1 MKKYTF
7 ELWGKKYELIT
18 SKPIVIVDLDGTLS
32 DGSHRLHLLPTENLH
47 LTESWR
53 EFNRAAAGDSPIKS
67 TIAVINGLWVS
78 GFAIVILTG
87 RSDEVRY
94 ETCKWLNE
102 NGVKFDEIIMR
113 RQEDN
118 RKDTVIKEEAL
129 RAIGLDNIVCA
140 FDDSPSV
147 VKHFRSLGITT
158 YQVTEYDKP
167 HAHIQSHGVDELK
180 PKIECE
186 GEHCFSVVDGKC
198 LRCGV
203 ESIKITKR
211 ARFVGSKDSLVNASF
226 IKGKVYDVHSH
237 DKNRFFLWDEK
248 GFGWCF
254 KHDDG
259 DFVNAE

>member
-7 ELWGKKYELIT
+7 ELWGNKYEFTT
-18 SKPIVIVDLDGTLS
+18 SKPIVLCDLDGTLS

-47 LTESWR
+47 LTESWS

-78 GFAIVILTG
+78 GFAVIILTG

-140 FDDSPSV
+140 FDDSPNV

-167 HAHIQSHGVDELK
+167 HANIQSH
-180 PKIECE
+180 
-186 GEHCFSVVDGKC
+186 
-198 LRCGV
+198 GV

-226 IKGKVYDVHSH
+226 TRGIAYDVVSYH
-237 DKNRFFLWDEK
+237 DKSFIV
-248 GFGWCF
+248 
-254 KHDDG
+254 HDDSGCAWSFNHSDG
-259 DFVNAE
+259 DFVNA

>member
-7 ELWGKKYELIT
+7 ELWGKKYEFTT

-32 DGSHRLHLLPTENLH
+32 EGSHRLHLLPTENLH

-140 FDDSPSV
+140 FDDSPNV

-167 HAHIQSHGVDELK
+167 HAHIQSHGV
-180 PKIECE
+180 
-186 GEHCFSVVDGKC
+186 
-198 LRCGV
+198 

-226 IKGKVYDVHSH
+226 TRGIAYDVVSYH
-237 DKNRFFLWDEK
+237 DKSFIV
-248 GFGWCF
+248 
-254 KHDDG
+254 HDDSGCAWSFNHSDG

>member
-7 ELWGKKYELIT
+7 ELWGKKYELMT

-47 LTESWR
+47 LTESWS

-78 GFAIVILTG
+78 GFAVVILTG

-140 FDDSPSV
+140 FDDSPNV

-167 HAHIQSHGVDELK
+167 HAHIQSHGV
-180 PKIECE
+180 
-186 GEHCFSVVDGKC
+186 
-198 LRCGV
+198 

-226 IKGKVYDVHSH
+226 TRGIAYDVVSYH
-237 DKNRFFLWDEK
+237 DKSFIV
-248 GFGWCF
+248 
-254 KHDDG
+254 HDDSGCAWSFDHSDG

>member
-7 ELWGKKYELIT
+7 ELWGKKYELMT

-47 LTESWR
+47 LTESWS

-78 GFAIVILTG
+78 GFSIVILTG

-113 RQEDN
+113 RQDDN

-140 FDDSPSV
+140 FDDSPNV

-167 HAHIQSHGVDELK
+167 HAHIQSHGV
-180 PKIECE
+180 
-186 GEHCFSVVDGKC
+186 
-198 LRCGV
+198 

-226 IKGKVYDVHSH
+226 TRGIAYDVVSYH
-237 DKNRFFLWDEK
+237 DKSFIV
-248 GFGWCF
+248 
-254 KHDDG
+254 HDDSGCAWSFNHSDG
-259 DFVNAE
+259 DFVNA

>member
-32 DGSHRLHLLPTENLH
+32 DGTHRLHLLPTENLH
-47 LTESWR
+47 LTESWS

-140 FDDSPSV
+140 FDDSPNV

-167 HAHIQSHGVDELK
+167 HAHIQSHGV
-180 PKIECE
+180 
-186 GEHCFSVVDGKC
+186 
-198 LRCGV
+198 

-226 IKGKVYDVHSH
+226 TRGIAYDVVSYH
-237 DKNRFFLWDEK
+237 DKSFIV
-248 GFGWCF
+248 
-254 KHDDG
+254 HDDSGCAWSFNHSDG

>member
-7 ELWGKKYELIT
+7 ELWGKKYELMT

-47 LTESWR
+47 LTESWS

-113 RQEDN
+113 RQDDN
-118 RKDTVIKEEAL
+118 RKDSVIKEEAL

-140 FDDSPSV
+140 FDDSPNV

-167 HAHIQSHGVDELK
+167 HAHIQSHGV
-180 PKIECE
+180 
-186 GEHCFSVVDGKC
+186 
-198 LRCGV
+198 

-226 IKGKVYDVHSH
+226 TRGIAYDVVSYH
-237 DKNRFFLWDEK
+237 DKSFIV
-248 GFGWCF
+248 
-254 KHDDG
+254 HDDSGCAWSFNHSDG
-259 DFVNAE
+259 DFVNA

>member
-7 ELWGKKYELIT
+7 ELWGKNYELMT

-47 LTESWR
+47 LTESWS

-140 FDDSPSV
+140 FDDSPNV

-167 HAHIQSHGVDELK
+167 HAHIQSHGV
-180 PKIECE
+180 
-186 GEHCFSVVDGKC
+186 
-198 LRCGV
+198 

-226 IKGKVYDVHSH
+226 TRGIAYDVVSYH
-237 DKNRFFLWDEK
+237 DKSFIV
-248 GFGWCF
+248 
-254 KHDDG
+254 HDDSGCAWSFNHSDG
-259 DFVNAE
+259 DFVNA